1 MKESI
6 LHYIWQFRL
15 FPVQDLKTTDGQTVE
30 IIDPGKPNTDA
41 GPDFFNAKIK
51 IDNTLWAGNIEIHS
65 LSSDWVRHH
74 HTTDKAY
81 DNVILHVVNK
91 ADANVFRTNGD
102 SVAQLELAVPDHIRT
117 NYDELLREKKWIP
130 CADKI
135 HQVPLFLVNDWKNS
149 LLVERL
155 EQKTE
160 MIETLLSQ
168 SNNHWEEAF
177 YVSMARSF
185 GFGTNSEAFERLARS
200 LPMSILAK
208 HKDNIF
214 QLEAML
220 FGQAGLLENTVNDEY
235 QLNLQKEYR
244 FLQSKYQLK
253 PIESSE
259 WKLLRLRPDNFPHV
273 RLSQFAALIHRS
285 TKLFSKIIESDNLQ
299 VMRGLFI
306 CEVSDYWKK
315 HFLFGKESS
324 VSGKRLG
331 SKSIDIL
338 LINTV
343 VPFLFAYF
351 KKKNSDNDIAL
362 KLLELIPAEKNVIIR
377 KWMEL
382 GIGAFS
388 AFDSQALLQLK
399 KKYCDEKKC
408 LRCRIG
414 HKVLSC
420 PQKL

>member
-102 SVAQLELAVPDHIRT
+102 SVAQLELAVPDHIRI

-331 SKSIDIL
+331 SKSVDIL

-343 VPFLFAYF
+343 FPFLFAYF

>member
-102 SVAQLELAVPDHIRT
+102 SVAQLELAVPDHIRI

-299 VMRGLFI
+299 VMRGLFF

>member
-102 SVAQLELAVPDHIRT
+102 SVAQLELAVPDHIRI

-331 SKSIDIL
+331 SKSVDIL

>member
-102 SVAQLELAVPDHIRT
+102 SVAQLELAVPDHIRI

>member
-102 SVAQLELAVPDHIRT
+102 SVAQLELAVPDHIRI

-315 HFLFGKESS
+315 HFLLQT
-324 VSGKRLG
+324 VS
-331 SKSIDIL
+331 
-338 LINTV
+338 
-343 VPFLFAYF
+343 
-351 KKKNSDNDIAL
+351 
-362 KLLELIPAEKNVIIR
+362 
-377 KWMEL
+377 
-382 GIGAFS
+382 
-388 AFDSQALLQLK
+388 
-399 KKYCDEKKC
+399 
-408 LRCRIG
+408 
-414 HKVLSC
+414 
-420 PQKL
+420 

>member
-102 SVAQLELAVPDHIRT
+102 SVAQLELAVPDHIRI

-408 LRCRIG
+408 LLCRIG

>member
-1 MKESI
+1 MES
-6 LHYIWQFRL
+6 
-15 FPVQDLKTTDGQTVE
+15 
-30 IIDPGKPNTDA
+30 IDPGNPNTDA
-41 GPDFFNAKIK
+41 GPDFFIAKIK

-102 SVAQLELAVPDHIRT
+102 SVAQLELAVPDHNRI

-220 FGQAGLLENTVNDEY
+220 FGQAGLLGNTVNDEY

>member
-102 SVAQLELAVPDHIRT
+102 SVAQLELAVPDHIRI

-285 TKLFSKIIESDNLQ
+285 TKLFSKIIKSDNLQ

>member
-1 MKESI
+1 M
-6 LHYIWQFRL
+6 
-15 FPVQDLKTTDGQTVE
+15 
-30 IIDPGKPNTDA
+30 
-41 GPDFFNAKIK
+41 
-51 IDNTLWAGNIEIHS
+51 
-65 LSSDWVRHH
+65 
-74 HTTDKAY
+74 
-81 DNVILHVVNK
+81 
-91 ADANVFRTNGD
+91 
-102 SVAQLELAVPDHIRT
+102 
-117 NYDELLREKKWIP
+117 
-130 CADKI
+130 
-135 HQVPLFLVNDWKNS
+135 FLVNDWKNS

>member
-102 SVAQLELAVPDHIRT
+102 SVAQLELAVPDHIRI

-420 PQKL
+420 SQKL

>member
-102 SVAQLELAVPDHIRT
+102 SVAQLELAVPDHIRI

-299 VMRGLFI
+299 VMRGLSI

>member
-102 SVAQLELAVPDHIRT
+102 SVAQLELAVPDHIRI

-331 SKSIDIL
+331 SKSVDIL

-343 VPFLFAYF
+343 FPFLFAYF

-377 KWMEL
+377 KWMEH